1 MPRALI
7 LRAAD
12 RLTDHPGPST
22 ARLQRAVVL
31 ALVDTALTLVR
42 VGRMLSR

>member
-12 RLTDHPGPST
+12 RVLDHPGPST
-22 ARLQRAVVL
+22 VALQRCVMLCAIDVAFSL
-31 ALVDTALTLVR
+31 YRL
-42 VGRMLSR
+42 GRRLSR

>member
-12 RLTDHPGPST
+12 RLTDHPGPTT
-22 ARLQRAVVL
+22 AALQKAVMLVL
-31 ALVDTALTLVR
+31 IDVALT
-42 VGRMLSR
+42 GRRWGRRLSR